1 MMFFM
6 DRMSCH
12 SGNVFYSHLEC
23 NLLEM

>member
-1 MMFFM
+1 MLFM

-23 NLLEM
+23 NRLEM